1 MSPPLRP
8 HPREDSGPP
17 HLELGS
23 PLVPAVLPCPW
34 TFLTG
39 SWQEALRSDFSAFQM
54 QKRKAEGPA
63 WGTVK
68 GVQGLGRSPFS
79 GTCCC

>member
-8 HPREDSGPP
+8 QPREDSGPP

-23 PLVPAVLPCPW
+23 QRVPAVLPCPW

-39 SWQEALRSDFSAFQM
+39 RWQEALRSDFSAFQM